1 LRLANSERQPQNY
14 TASVFVVKPKI
25 MQDSKDQIK
34 QLENKAKQIRRLIIQ
49 MLAKAGSGHPG
60 GSLSSTDLVTALFFS
75 VMRFKADQ
83 PRWPDRDRFHMS
95 KGHCCPLWY
104 AVLAEAGYFSADKLL
119 TLRQLGSML
128 QGHPDRRTPGVE
140 AASGSLGQGLSV
152 SIGMSLASRIDKKS
166 YRVYCLMGDGEI
178 QEGNIWEGAMAAS
191 HFKCDNL
198 CAILDYN
205 GFQID
210 GKVKD
215 IMGIEPIVDKW
226 RAFGWHTIE
235 INGHDMRQIL
245 SAYEEAGKI
254 KGKPSII
261 IAHTIKGKGVS
272 FMENVVD
279 FHGRAPTKE
288 EAEIA
293 LKELS

>member
-1 LRLANSERQPQNY
+1 MNY
-14 TASVFVVKPKI
+14 PENKI
-25 MQDSKDQIK
+25 RE
-34 QLENKAKQIRRLIIQ
+34 LEDKAKQVRRLIVQ

-60 GSLSSTDLVTALFFS
+60 GSLSATDLITVLYFAVL
-75 VMRFKADQ
+75 RHNPGQ
-83 PRWPDRDRFHMS
+83 PDWPDRDRFHMS

-104 AVLAEAGYFSADKLL
+104 AVLALSGYFPQEKLW
-119 TLRQLGSML
+119 TLRKLGTIL

-140 AASGSLGQGLSV
+140 VASGSLGQGLSV
-152 SIGMSLASRIDKKS
+152 GLGMSLAAKIDKQD
-166 YRVYCLMGDGEI
+166 YRVYVLIGDGES
-178 QEGNIWEGAMAAS
+178 QEGNIWEAAMAAA
-191 HFKCDNL
+191 HYKCDNL

-210 GKVKD
+210 GRTSQ
-215 IMGIEPIVDKW
+215 IMELEPLVDKW

-235 INGHDMRQIL
+235 IDGHNINEIL
-245 SAYEEAGKI
+245 SAYDEAKLT

-288 EAEIA
+288 ETEKA
-293 LKELS
+293 LKELE